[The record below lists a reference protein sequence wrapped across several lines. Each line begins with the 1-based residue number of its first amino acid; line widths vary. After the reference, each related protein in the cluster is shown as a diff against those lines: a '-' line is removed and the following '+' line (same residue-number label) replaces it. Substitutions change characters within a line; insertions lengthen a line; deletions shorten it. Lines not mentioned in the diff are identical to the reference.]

1 MKNIIV
7 LNVYDDKDNIVKI
20 AEATPTSIR
29 FGAVRRL
36 MKLLKIEDA
45 QNTLDVLNV
54 VADVWDELTIL
65 LTKCFPEMTE
75 ADWDNVKLEELI
87 PAVLAVVRLS
97 FNKLNEIPQD
107 SEKN

>member
-1 MKNIIV
+1 MKNIII
-7 LNVYDDKDNIVKI
+7 LNVYNDDDKIVKQ
-20 AEATPTSIR
+20 AEATPTSIK

-45 QNTLDVLNV
+45 TNTWDILNV
-54 VADVWDELTIL
+54 VSEVWDELIVL
-65 LTKCFPEMTE
+65 LNKCFPEMTD

-87 PAVLAVVRLS
+87 PAVLSVIRLS
-97 FNKLNEIPQD
+97 FSKLNEIPQD